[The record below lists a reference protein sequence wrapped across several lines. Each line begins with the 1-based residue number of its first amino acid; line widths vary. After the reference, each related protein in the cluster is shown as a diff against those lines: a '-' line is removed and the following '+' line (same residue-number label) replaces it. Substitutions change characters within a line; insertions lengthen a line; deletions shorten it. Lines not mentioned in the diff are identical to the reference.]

1 MFKRRKVHLH
11 DHVTKFFLLL
21 LLLLMIVVAP
31 MCTGLWVM
39 FCVSDAGCLVFNKQT
54 TSFWVPVWVA
64 PVQEDEDHIPFFC
77 LRMFSEKF
85 HDFSEFQWDPVRFLT
100 SLHGFVVSLNR
111 LHVSSVLVLVMWAE
125 ILSWG
130 QLDPSTDLGLLCS
143 FSLIRKLVIPVKI
156 KVNYVWMPA

>member
-1 MFKRRKVHLH
+1 MIMWPSFFFILIINDCCCTNVYRSLSDVLCVRCRMFGVQQTN
-11 DHVTKFFLLL
+11 HVLL
-21 LLLLMIVVAP
+21 
-31 MCTGLWVM
+31 
-39 FCVSDAGCLVFNKQT
+39 
-54 TSFWVPVWVA
+54 VPVWVA
-64 PVQEDEDHIPFFC
+64 PAQEDEDHIPFFC

-143 FSLIRKLVIPVKI
+143 FSLIRELVIPVKI